1 MEKYYK
7 EIQLLNCIN
16 KIDPPPFLYS
26 RIMQKINRVADLNYN
41 TGIARSIV
49 LSLFLLLLLN
59 LMVVGSST
67 KGEADQNTIVEE
79 LNLMPAN
86 TLYYE

>member
-1 MEKYYK
+1 
-7 EIQLLNCIN
+7 
-16 KIDPPPFLYS
+16 
-26 RIMQKINRVADLNYN
+26 MQKINRVADLNYN